1 MRISAQGDE
10 SADVVHVDL
19 LDALV
24 PRAQAAVRKAGRL
37 ESLAQEA
44 ETAERVLLLDDEDR
58 LHVRGR

>member
-10 SADVVHVDL
+10 STDVVHVDV

-44 ETAERVLLLDDEDR
+44 EAAE
-58 LHVRGR
+58 